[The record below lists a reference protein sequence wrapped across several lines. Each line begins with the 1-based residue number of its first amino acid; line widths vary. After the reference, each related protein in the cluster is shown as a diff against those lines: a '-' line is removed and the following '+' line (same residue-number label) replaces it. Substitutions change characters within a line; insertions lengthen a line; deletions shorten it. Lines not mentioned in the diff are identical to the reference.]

1 MSGLFAEVIEGLLRH
16 RLRAAATAFGVF
28 WGTFMLTLLLGA
40 GEGLRNGMYRIF
52 EGNAVNA
59 VWIYSGRTTFAHEGL
74 PAGRPI
80 ILDSTDVHSIARGVS
95 DLSNVSPMQILPS
108 TQSIRHENK
117 SASLPIWGVFHT
129 HAAVERVRRVRGRLL
144 NALDVERGRRVAIIG
159 TRARAVLFGS
169 DNPVGQTLVLGAA
182 ELTVVGEFDDAGGD
196 EQRRRIYV
204 PFTTLQKSFDGAT
217 RVQVIVG
224 TLRDGASTERVRA
237 RLLHLLAQRHR
248 FGPADRSAVEVW
260 FLSDDFRRLSRLLRG
275 IDIAIIVVGLG
286 TLVSGMVGVSNIL
299 FVSVRER
306 ANEFGIRRAL
316 GATARS
322 ILTMVIAE
330 ALLLASVAG
339 ALGLGAAFGLVN
351 LALRFDV
358 RADFFERPSVDPLAA
373 FVAFGVL
380 ILTALVAGYFP
391 AREAARVPPIEA
403 LRRE

>member
-1 MSGLFAEVIEGLLRH
+1 MRALFAEVIEGVLRH

-40 GEGLRNGMYRIF
+40 GKGLRNGMYKIF

-80 ILDSTDVHSIARGVS
+80 ILDSTDVHSIERGVAE
-95 DLSNVSPMQILPS
+95 LSHVSPMQILPA

-117 SASLPIWGVFHT
+117 SASLPTWGVFHT
-129 HAAVERVRRVRGRLL
+129 HAAVERLQRVRGRLL
-144 NALDVERGRRVAIIG
+144 NALDVERARRVAIIG
-159 TRARAVLFGS
+159 TRARAVLFGTA
-169 DNPVGQTLVLGAA
+169 NPVGQTLVLGAA

-224 TLRDGASTERVRA
+224 TLREGANTERVRA
-237 RLLHLLAQRHR
+237 RLLHLLSQRHR
-248 FGPADRSAVEVW
+248 FGPSDRSAVEVW
-260 FLSDDFRRLSRLLRG
+260 FMSEEFRRLTKLLRG
-275 IDIAIIVVGLG
+275 IDTAIIVVGLG

-322 ILTMVIAE
+322 ILAMVIAE
-330 ALLLASVAG
+330 ALLLAAVAG
-339 ALGLGAAFGLVN
+339 GLGLAAGFGLVD

-358 RADFFERPSVDPLAA
+358 RADFFEQPSVDPLAA